1 MKKATVLKGLSV
13 IKYKTF
19 EDNRGSLAEV
29 YTKRDFINLG
39 IKEEFVQD
47 NFSSSKK
54 GVFRGL
60 HFQIKNTQSKL
71 IRVNKGMG
79 ISVALDLRRESKTF
93 GKLEKIFL
101 SKDNRKML
109 YLPKGFAHGFLSL
122 EDNTELHY
130 KCSDYYNPEYEGG
143 IYWLDK
149 DINLTFELSQD
160 GLSLK
165 DIILSEKDKNL
176 MSFHE
181 FISSGIK
188 LWYY

>member
-1 MKKATVLKGLSV
+1 MKKTTVLKGLSV
-13 IKYKTF
+13 ITYKTF

-160 GLSLK
+160 GLSLE

-188 LWYY
+188 L